1 MVYVLLRA
9 IQDDVPED
17 DLCGAKPGRALS
29 INDQYHSPLVQAL
42 SSIPLM
48 EPGDTIFWHC
58 DVVHAV
64 ENEHRGT
71 GYSNVMYI
79 PSAPGCPKNSAYL
92 EKQALSFLAGK
103 TPPDF
108 PADNFE
114 VNFVGRGTLTDLD
127 ERGRSQLGITEALY
141 KNTLAGASF

>member
-1 MVYVLLRA
+1 
-9 IQDDVPED
+9 
-17 DLCGAKPGRALS
+17 
-29 INDQYHSPLVQAL
+29 
-42 SSIPLM
+42 
-48 EPGDTIFWHC
+48 
-58 DVVHAV
+58 
-64 ENEHRGT
+64 
-71 GYSNVMYI
+71 MYI
-79 PSAPGCPKNSAYL
+79 PSAPGSPKNSAYL

-141 KNTLAGASF
+141 KSTLAGASV

>member
-1 MVYVLLRA
+1 
-9 IQDDVPED
+9 
-17 DLCGAKPGRALS
+17 
-29 INDQYHSPLVQAL
+29 
-42 SSIPLM
+42 M

-64 ENEHRGT
+64 ENAHRGT

-79 PSAPGCPKNSAYL
+79 PSAPGCAKNNAYL
-92 EKQALSFLAGK
+92 QKQAISFLTGK

-114 VNFVGRGTLTDLD
+114 VNFVGRGTLADLD
-127 ERGRSQLGITEALY
+127 ERGRLQLGITEAVY
-141 KNTLAGASF
+141 KSTIADVPV